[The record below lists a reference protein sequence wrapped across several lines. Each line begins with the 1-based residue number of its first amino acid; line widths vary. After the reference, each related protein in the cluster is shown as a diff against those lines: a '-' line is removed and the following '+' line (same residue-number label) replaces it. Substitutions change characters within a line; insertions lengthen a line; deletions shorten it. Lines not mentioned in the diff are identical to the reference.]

1 MKNFFQQYFQYS
13 RKERNGVIVLLIA
26 ILLSFSAPYFYE
38 YFRKEIKQENSE
50 FEKKIDLFY
59 ADQLHSPIQTPK
71 RRAKKTKKPIQLFD
85 FDPNTVNKTTL
96 LSLGFSER
104 QAKNVLN
111 YRNAGGKFYKAS
123 DLKKIYS
130 IADKDYKKWK
140 TFIKI
145 KEKKRTSA
153 RPRKH
158 KEVIV
163 NKEVTRII
171 ELNSADS
178 LDLISLNGIGKVLSE
193 RIIRYRTFLGG
204 FHKPEQLLEVYGMSS
219 ETFAKIRE
227 KIKVDTSFIQTKN
240 LNTVTFKALNRHP
253 YISFA
258 QTKAIF
264 KYREIMGKFK
274 HPKELIKNNLVD
286 SVTYK
291 KVAPYLIAN

>member
-1 MKNFFQQYFQYS
+1 MKNFLQQYFQYS
-13 RKERNGVIVLLIA
+13 RKERSGVIVLLII
-26 ILLSFSAPYFYE
+26 ILLSFLFPYFYE
-38 YFRKEIKQENSE
+38 YFIEEKRTEYGE
-50 FEKKIDLFY
+50 FEKKIDQFY
-59 ADQLHSPIQTPK
+59 ADQLRLPVKISK
-71 RRAKKTKKPIQLFD
+71 KKTKKTKKNIQLFD

-96 LSLGFSER
+96 LTLGFSEK

-111 YRNAGGKFYKAS
+111 YRKAGGKFYKAT

-130 IADKDYKKWK
+130 IGDRDYKKWK

-145 KEKKRTSA
+145 KEKKRTSVTQK
-153 RPRKH
+153 KH

-163 NKEVTRII
+163 NKEVMQII

-204 FHKPEQLLEVYGMSS
+204 FHKSEQLLEVYGISP
-219 ETFAKIRE
+219 ETFDKIRE
-227 KIKVDTSFIQTKN
+227 KIRVDTSFIQIKN
-240 LNTVTFKALNRHP
+240 LNTVTFKALNKHP
-253 YISFA
+253 YITFA

-264 KYREIMGKFK
+264 KYKKIMGKFK

-291 KVAPYLIAN
+291 KVVPYLIAN